1 MPTARVGAGEPC
13 FFCCNS
19 FGTVRGRGCVG
30 SSGADALAPI
40 DSVWSEF
47 MLQKVVALSP
57 SFVETVDDRVL
68 LINFPAC

>member
-1 MPTARVGAGEPC
+1 MPIARAGAGELSC
-13 FFCCNS
+13 AFLGCDNS

-47 MLQKVVALSP
+47 MLSR
-57 SFVETVDDRVL
+57 SL
-68 LINFPAC
+68 LLGCKLRARLL